1 LRTRAPALQD
11 PACGEDVDF
20 CLPSIAPASLE
31 YLPAD
36 HAPNAAL
43 ANVLLVPALKTG
55 SLFVFKLSGDGN
67 CVQGDTQQLFRTRNR
82 YRDTAVS
89 PDHTKIYIATD
100 SHGQRRAA
108 VRVQDRRAGQL
119 PARSWSSASPCRLC
133 RPWGAERAAGRAS
146 LFTYVKLDH
155 MSELLSVFVLSARTR
170 RVSVSPGL
178 RWGGP

>member
-55 SLFVFKLSGDGN
+55 SPFVFKLSGDGN
-67 CVQGDTQQLFRTRNR
+67 WVQGDTQQLFRTRNR

-100 SHGQRRAA
+100 SHGQPRTATGRGPGPRPACWTTPGSILEFSLTVPA
-108 VRVQDRRAGQL
+108 V
-119 PARSWSSASPCRLC
+119 PAVP
-133 RPWGAERAAGRAS
+133 AAG
-146 LFTYVKLDH
+146 
-155 MSELLSVFVLSARTR
+155 
-170 RVSVSPGL
+170 G
-178 RWGGP
+178 